1 MEQVYRLIELHSFVF
16 FKQDKS
22 HLQIKTDAPSI
33 LATGAGN
40 ADPLQEYTI
49 LGNKCFDVLLSQVN
63 DPLVLR

>member
-1 MEQVYRLIELHSFVF
+1 M
-16 FKQDKS
+16 S
-22 HLQIKTDAPSI
+22 HLRIKTDAPSI

-63 DPLVLR
+63 DPLVLH